1 MGRDVL
7 TRRPP
12 PGEQRIPYGEDPS
25 QFGHLRTPPGP
36 GPHPVVV
43 YLHGGCWLSE
53 YDLDHAAHACAAL
66 TDAGVATW
74 SLEYRRIGASG
85 GGWPAT
91 FNDVARGADHLRELA
106 AEKRLDLSRVIAA
119 GHSAGG
125 HLAAWLAAR
134 PGIPAG
140 DPLHTPDPLA
150 IRGVVSIAGLIDL
163 ARASELRLCGGSMDL
178 LIGGTPKAVPDR
190 YAIASPYE
198 LLPLGVPQVL
208 MSGGRDTIVPAGIAE
223 RYAARAKERGDTVE
237 TVTLENADHF
247 DLIDPLT
254 PAFARVREA
263 VLALL
268 R

>member
-12 PGEQRIPYGEDPS
+12 PGEERIPYGEDPS
-25 QFGHLRTPPGP
+25 QFGHLRIPSGP

-43 YLHGGCWLSE
+43 YLHGGCWLTE
-53 YDLDHAAHACAAL
+53 YDLTHAGHACIAL

-91 FNDVARGADHLRELA
+91 FNDVAQGADHLRKLA
-106 AEKRLDLSRVIAA
+106 TERDLDLSRVVAA

-134 PGIPAG
+134 PRIPAG
-140 DPLHTPDPLA
+140 DPLYTPDPLA
-150 IRGVVSIAGLIDL
+150 IRGVASIAGLIDL

-178 LIGGTPKAVPDR
+178 LIGGTPREAPDR
-190 YAIASPYE
+190 YAVASPYE
-198 LLPLGVPQVL
+198 LLPLGVPQLLV
-208 MSGGRDTIVPAGIAE
+208 SGGRDTIVPVGIGE
-223 RYAARAKERGDTVE
+223 RYAVRAKERGDTVE
-237 TVTLENADHF
+237 TITLEDADHF
-247 DLIDPLT
+247 DLIDPT
-254 PAFARVREA
+254 APAFPRVRDA
-263 VLALL
+263 VLSLAD
-268 R
+268 